1 MHRNHEPL
9 LYLTYSVSEI
19 HAIEEPDTCLG
30 SWRVLT

>member
-9 LYLTYSVSEI
+9 SYLTYSVSEI